1 VSATTAS
8 AGLLTRIESQAQ
20 SENYSTPIHGLRHGR
35 HRSPSSRMD
44 TSTGFEI
51 SNKPC
56 GRSGPSSGPHRGSK
70 SVLLRTLVAASSAGR
85 FGVPSSVPKRRAR
98 MLRWPASRTRT
109 TRQARPHCSS
119 RRCPSCC
126 ALRTQ
131 VGHRAKVRKVPKLGN
146 ERCCYTGSTGGPST
160 LLARLLNFDSRAL
173 PENSV
178 RRAGSNSPPR
188 SGPRSELRRGPGPN
202 SVHSFFGNFE
212 SSPPVGGQTRKVDLG
227 RALRRFQPR

>member
-1 VSATTAS
+1 MEGTVRHHLEWTRAPVLKFRTSLAGDLVRRQVRTMGRKAFCFARS
-8 AGLLTRIESQAQ
+8 SPLRAQAGLAYPVL
-20 SENYSTPIHGLRHGR
+20 Y
-35 HRSPSSRMD
+35 
-44 TSTGFEI
+44 
-51 SNKPC
+51 
-56 GRSGPSSGPHRGSK
+56 RSG
-70 SVLLRTLVAASSAGR
+70 
-85 FGVPSSVPKRRAR
+85 AR
-98 MLRWPASRTRT
+98 MLRWPASRTRI

-119 RRCPSCC
+119 RRCPPCC